1 MNKKLSTLIISLSC
15 LILSSVA
22 DAKKEK
28 TRFFVVGDTG
38 TGDSGQKA
46 VAKAIED
53 KCKKDGCEFGIFL
66 GDNIYNSGVSSVD
79 DKQFITKFEEPYK
92 NLDMKMYMT
101 LGNHDYRGNVE
112 AEIQYTKKSTKWVM
126 PSRNYNFK
134 IENTEFFCIDTN
146 NPTKDQTEDLVKKV
160 RKSNAKWKIAFGHH
174 PRYTNGVYRN
184 AEGML
189 KELLDKAL
197 CKKVNLYLSGH
208 EHNKQ
213 HLKKSCGVNHLI
225 LGSGAGTRP
234 WLMSAENT
242 LFAKDS
248 LGFGWFEID
257 DSTIHFEVL
266 DTNGKVEYKYDIN

>member
-1 MNKKLSTLIISLSC
+1 MNKKLSA
-15 LILSSVA
+15 LILSITFLAFSSVA

-28 TRFFVVGDTG
+28 IRFFVTGDAG
-38 TGDSGQKA
+38 TGDIGQKM

-66 GDNIYNSGVSSVD
+66 GDNIYNNGVSSVD
-79 DKQFITKFEEPYK
+79 DEQFITKFENPYK
-92 NLDMKMYMT
+92 NLNMRMYMI
-101 LGNHDYRGNVE
+101 LGNHDYRGNVD
-112 AEIQYTKKSTKWVM
+112 AEVQYTKKSAKWYM

-134 IENTEFFCIDTN
+134 VGNTEFFAIDTN
-146 NPTKDQTEDLVKKV
+146 NPTQEQANDLAKKT
-160 RKSNAKWKIAFGHH
+160 RRSKAKWKIAFGHH

-189 KELLDKAL
+189 KELLDKSL
-197 CKKVNLYLSGH
+197 CNKVNLYLSGH

-213 HLKKSCGVNHLI
+213 HLKKSSGVNHLI

-234 WLMSAENT
+234 WLLHASNT

-257 DSTIHFEVL
+257 DSKIHFELL
-266 DTNGKVEYKYDIN
+266 DANGKVEYKYDIE